1 MRPPSLVKTAG
12 KPPSVRV
19 PGLAPSFI
27 ARKPARDYA
36 SLQALT
42 CLRSPS
48 GRPRSLRFNLMRE
61 VSRRSLV
68 RLICLISGAAACA
81 LIIPLTTQSQ
91 EQPADFGARL
101 AKIRADVASTEKI
114 IEKLKADFGKLKK
127 DEKQLESEIRR
138 LSDDERS
145 MLDQSMQV
153 VRRKEKL
160 TVDLR
165 AAEQR
170 VAQQQSLIRDRLRVL
185 YMNAA
190 VSDRSMVLGAV
201 DSGQIERVAVYAS
214 SLQNYDQMRFREVS
228 QAVEDLVVARR
239 ALDKTL
245 QEGKAL
251 QEGLHVKRTELEGQK
266 GKLRD
271 VMQEIQNKQQAA
283 KRSLTSLTSEAEKLE
298 ELMRRIMS
306 AGDAESEQPEVTPQV
321 DEREQSEDKPERP
334 AVVDGGRPADVMHPG
349 GLFAQTAKVSYPVH
363 GEIVQRFGKNK
374 VTTFADMIFNK
385 GLEYKTPEGSQV
397 KAVLGGRVAFAGL
410 MPGYDTVVIIDHGQR
425 SYSLYGRLG
434 KGLVQQGD
442 LVKRGDLVG
451 VTSAADSKGRNF
463 YFETRKNGSPV
474 DPGSVLARAS

>member
-12 KPPSVRV
+12 KPSSVEV
-19 PGLAPSFI
+19 PGRAPSFI
-27 ARKPARDYA
+27 TRKPARDYA
-36 SLQALT
+36 SPQALT

-48 GRPRSLRFNLMRE
+48 GRPRSLRFNLLTE

-68 RLICLISGAAACA
+68 RCICLISGAAACA

-91 EQPADFGARL
+91 EQPADLGARL

-127 DEKQLESEIRR
+127 GEKQVESEIRR

-153 VRRKEKL
+153 LRRKEKL

-170 VAQQQSLIRDRLRVL
+170 VAQQQSLVRDRLRVL

-214 SLQNYDQMRFREVS
+214 SLRNYDQMRFREVS

-245 QEGKAL
+245 EEGKAL

-306 AGDAESEQPEVTPQV
+306 AGDAESEQTPQV

-334 AVVDGGRPADVMHPG
+334 ALVDGGRPADVMHPG

-397 KAVLGGRVAFAGL
+397 KAVLGGRVAFAGV

-434 KGLVQQGD
+434 KGLVKQGD